1 MGKECGV
8 ASGMR
13 VGHGQA
19 AKRRREEGFQFI
31 AVASEAGMMLSKASE
46 MAKAL
51 GCGHER
57 EVAKY

>member
-1 MGKECGV
+1 MWKRPE
-8 ASGMR
+8 
-13 VGHGQA
+13 
-19 AKRRREEGFQFI
+19 RRREEGFQFI